1 MLAQL
6 WSEGYILAWSG
17 LGLTFVGAALAA
29 FAIRPP
35 DRRSAAGETD
45 ALHTSRVFA
54 IMQSQQIKTGLAILA
69 FGCLL
74 QSAGSFQAAL
84 PLFAH

>member
-6 WSEGYILAWSG
+6 WSEGYILDWSG
-17 LGLTFVGAALAA
+17 LGLTFAGAALAA

-35 DRRSAAGETD
+35 NRRSAAGETD
-45 ALHTSRVFA
+45 ALRTSHTFA
-54 IMQSQQIKTGLAILA
+54 IVQSKQIKTGLAILA

-74 QSAGSFQAAL
+74 QSVGTFQAAL
-84 PLFAH
+84 PLFAR